1 VALIGVILALGSLA
15 LAPHQEKI
23 DDTRIRALIEQLG
36 ADFLEEREPA
46 RKALEQAGKSAEP
59 RLVEALSHP
68 DHRVRRTC
76 LELLFLLKSTTA
88 LKRATELFGGD
99 EDPTVRDAAFRLL
112 QAMGKDAEDA
122 LIGALAS
129 PQAEYRRGAI
139 QALMAFQSQKCVAKV
154 AELCDREQD
163 KTVKEAAWKCLLA
176 SAKAAEPYL
185 LKYLQDPDAQIRKD
199 ALAGLR
205 GSQDE
210 QTLAAVSKLF
220 IQESEEIPLHQAF
233 EFLQRAGP
241 KAEPAFLEG
250 LKSPRP
256 PTRLKSVMGL
266 KAIKS
271 EKGLAAVG
279 ELFLGECPPDLRSS
293 AADYLKARGLR
304 AEDILLQGLESK
316 DNAVRLP
323 SIQTLGD
330 IGSDK
335 ALARVSRLFRE
346 EKNKE
351 IHDSSFDF
359 LKRLGIRAEDDLLS
373 ALGDENKEIRKQAVI
388 ALGDA
393 QSVRAIPR
401 LIDFMTEL
409 DPVMKEVSEAA
420 LASIGPKAIDE
431 VAKAVAAGRVR
442 KTVADSIDAFY
453 TRGEVERLLEAQL
466 GDDESTGFYDGQ
478 FKDLEAFGKD
488 KAVPVLIRILNERK
502 YAFRRA
508 HRHDKPEKFASTM
521 KELAVMALGEIGGD
535 GVLAALQAFAA
546 DELQMRTSRRVREET
561 LVALHRQGDKKPLED
576 HLKEARLNADKLLK
590 AETLDLKEE
599 GCDQLFSLG
608 LLYNRLKMYGE
619 AAQMYHELLAAVEE
633 HKLDKVREAML
644 HTTYYNLACNS
655 AKAGDRAKAV
665 EWLEKAVR
673 AGFIDRPWIKKD
685 GDLDSIREEPG
696 YKKLLGDDSLFQKK
710 TDGASPADK

>member
-1 VALIGVILALGSLA
+1 VALIGAVLA
-15 LAPHQEKI
+15 LACIAPALPQEQA
-23 DDTRIRALIEQLG
+23 DDSRIRALIEQLG

-59 RLVEALSHP
+59 RLVEALSHN
-68 DHRVRRTC
+68 DHRVRRSC
-76 LELLFLLKSTTA
+76 LDLLLALKSTAA
-88 LKRATELFGGD
+88 LKRASELFGGD

-112 QAMGKDAEDA
+112 QALGKDAEDA

-139 QALMAFQSQKCVAKV
+139 QALSGFQSQKCVAKV
-154 AELCDREQD
+154 AALYDREQD
-163 KTVKEAAWKCLLA
+163 DATKKAAWKCLL
-176 SAKAAEPYL
+176 SAGKAAEPHL
-185 LKYLQDPDAQIRKD
+185 LKYLQDPDANIRKD
-199 ALAGLR
+199 ALSGLKA
-205 GSQDE
+205 SQDD
-210 QTLAAVSKLF
+210 QTLAAVAKLF
-220 IQESEEIPLHQAF
+220 IQESEDLPLHHAF

-250 LKSPRP
+250 LKSTRQ
-256 PTRLKSVMGL
+256 PTRLKSILGL
-266 KAIKS
+266 KPFKS
-271 EKGLAAVG
+271 EKALVAVG
-279 ELFLGECPPDLRSS
+279 DLFLGDCPPDVRTT
-293 AADYLKARGLR
+293 AADYLKAQGLRSEDVLLRGLE
-304 AEDILLQGLESK
+304 AP

-323 SIQTLGD
+323 SIQALGD

-335 ALARVSRLFRE
+335 ALPKISRLFRE

-351 IHDSSFDF
+351 IHDSCFDF
-359 LKRLGIRAEDDLLS
+359 LKRLGARAEDDLLS

-393 QSVRAIPR
+393 QSLRAIPR

-420 LASIGPKAIDE
+420 LASIGPKAIEE
-431 VAKAVAAGRVR
+431 VGKAVAAGRVR
-442 KTVADSIDAFY
+442 KSVAEAIESFY

-478 FKDLEAFGKD
+478 FKDLEQFGRD
-488 KAVPVLIRILNERK
+488 KAVTVLVRILSERK

-508 HRHDKPEKFASTM
+508 HRHEKPEKFAGTM
-521 KELAVMALGEIGGD
+521 KELAVMALGELGGD

-546 DELQMRTSRRVREET
+546 DEQQMRISRRVREET

-590 AETLDLKEE
+590 SETVDLKEE

-608 LLYNRLKMYGE
+608 LLFNRLKQYPE
-619 AAQMYHELLAAVEE
+619 AAQVYHELLAAIEE
-633 HKLDKVREAML
+633 QKLDKVREAML

-673 AGFIDRPWIKKD
+673 AGFVDRAWIKKD
-685 GDLDSIREEPG
+685 GDLDGIREEAG
-696 YKKLLGDDSLFQKK
+696 YKKLLSDDSLFQKK
-710 TDGASPADK
+710 ADALGPADK